1 MFQRQRIG
9 HSTGYLTDESKMTG
23 HADNVLLPYSE
34 QELREILRVYNSKG
48 TPVTIA
54 AMRTGVSGGSV
65 PNGGDVLSLEHMKG
79 AVGVGKDKRG
89 YFLRVLPC
97 TTLDEIDDI
106 LTRKSFSSLEDI
118 TEGACDALA
127 KEPVTYFYPVDPT
140 EMSGSIGGNIAA
152 NASGPRTYKYG
163 PTRDWVRRIRVVMAD
178 GTFTDV
184 VRGEHLADGRR
195 MSFPA
200 GKNYYS
206 FDLPRYD
213 FNSSVKNATGPKIGE
228 NMDLLDLF
236 IGSEGIFGVIAEADI
251 YLAPRHPLVSN
262 ILFFPDDESAL
273 EAVKDIRS
281 DDRIDPEFL
290 EFMDVRSIE
299 LVRSRKKADPLS
311 VRIPAIPEDA
321 GSALFFDLPDDGSL
335 DERYAILKGIAE
347 RHGTSLDK
355 SWCGHEA
362 SDRERMRELRHSIPK
377 TIFEYV
383 ASLKGE
389 MPRIHKLGSDM
400 SVPDGS
406 ADEMMAFY
414 KKRLNEEGLEYCM
427 FGHIGDNHPHV
438 EIILKSM
445 DEFNRAK
452 AVYEEFAAKAVELG
466 GSPSAEHGIGKIKT
480 RYMELL
486 YGKQGVEELRKVK
499 KVLDPNGILCPGNMI
514 G

>member
-1 MFQRQRIG
+1 
-9 HSTGYLTDESKMTG
+9 
-23 HADNVLLPYSE
+23 
-34 QELREILRVYNSKG
+34 
-48 TPVTIA
+48 
-54 AMRTGVSGGSV
+54 MRTGVSGGSV

-79 AVGVGKDKRG
+79 AVGIGKDERG

-97 TTLDEIDDI
+97 TTLEEIDD
-106 LTRKSFSSLEDI
+106 LLARRSFSSLEDI
-118 TEGACDALA
+118 TEGACESLA
-127 KEPVTYFYPVDPT
+127 KEPTTYFYPVDPT

-163 PTRDWVRRIRVVMAD
+163 PTREWVRRIRVVMAD
-178 GTFTDV
+178 GTFADI
-184 VRGEHLADGRR
+184 VRGERRAEGRR

-200 GKNYYS
+200 GKNFYS
-206 FDLPRYD
+206 FNIPNYD
-213 FNSSVKNATGPKIGE
+213 FNSSVKNAAGPRIGE

-236 IGSEGIFGVIAEADI
+236 IGSEGIFGVISEADI

-262 ILFFPDDESAL
+262 ILFFPDDGSAL
-273 EAVKDIRS
+273 AAVKDIRS
-281 DDRIDPEFL
+281 DSLLDPEFL
-290 EFMDVRSIE
+290 EFMDARSIE

-311 VRIPAIPEDA
+311 IRIPDIPDDA
-321 GSALFFDLPDDGSL
+321 GSALFFDFPDDGSL
-335 DERYAILKGIAE
+335 DSRYARLKVIAE
-347 RHGTSLDK
+347 ARGSSLDR

-383 ASLKGE
+383 ASLKGS

-400 SVPDGS
+400 SVPDEA
-406 ADEMMAFY
+406 ADEMMSFY
-414 KKRLNEEGLEYCM
+414 RSRLEEAGLEYCM

-445 DEFNRAK
+445 EEFERAK

-486 YGKQGVEELRKVK
+486 YGKDGVEELRKVK